1 IVIPLWIIRSWPFI
15 GGDSTDYA
23 FYIDR
28 TSTSPELFVPGEG
41 ETVDFGLQALSKGLE
56 GRLTIRGRNLPGGLA
71 LDFGQSGFEAD
82 KTQLTEDEIV
92 RGVTLTV
99 RCRTAEAGVH
109 EAVLL
114 LKGDGF
120 EHRNPLRV
128 EYVDGIPAYPARDV
142 VCTVN
147 AQRFTASWMDMGEG
161 LDYTLAVYTKDESGQ
176 QQMLEGYPKTLTGVL
191 RHTGRPAPPCD
202 LFLSG
207 KSAGRRGRRGDGF
220 QRGGSPYAGGH
231 ACVYG
236 RCF

>member
-1 IVIPLWIIRSWPFI
+1 M
-15 GGDSTDYA
+15 
-23 FYIDR
+23 
-28 TSTSPELFVPGEG
+28 
-41 ETVDFGLQALSKGLE
+41 DFGLQALSKGLE

-161 LDYTLAVYTKDESGQ
+161 LDYTFGCLY
-176 QQMLEGYPKTLTGVL
+176 EG
-191 RHTGRPAPPCD
+191 
-202 LFLSG
+202 
-207 KSAGRRGRRGDGF
+207 
-220 QRGGSPYAGGH
+220 
-231 ACVYG
+231 
-236 RCF
+236 